1 LLVIPASE
9 STAGHGTT
17 GQAKFWK
24 QDLLTLLQNAPRRA
38 K

>member
-1 LLVIPASE
+1 VWRQKHP
-9 STAGHGTT
+9 AGHGTT

-24 QDLLTLLQNAPRRA
+24 SELAKVLQSAPPV